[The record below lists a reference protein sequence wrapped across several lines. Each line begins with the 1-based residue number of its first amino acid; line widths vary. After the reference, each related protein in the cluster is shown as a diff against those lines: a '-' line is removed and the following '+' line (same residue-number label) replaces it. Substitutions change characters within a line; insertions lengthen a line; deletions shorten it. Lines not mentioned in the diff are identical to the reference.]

1 MQLSA
6 HFTLERLTHSETALR
21 RGIDNTPPTEL
32 LQNLSA
38 LALGLEEVQRL
49 LGHPI
54 EISSGYRCPALNA
67 AVGGSTASQ
76 HVQGLAADFV
86 CPDFGPPLDVAR
98 AIGVSAIAFDQ
109 CILEFGNWV
118 HLSFSAQPRIRLLT
132 IYDSNEG
139 YLAGLWDI
147 AGNRVA

>member
-1 MQLSA
+1 MLLA
-6 HFTLERLTHSETALR
+6 PNFPLALLVRSETAEQQ
-21 RGIDNTPPTEL
+21 GIDNSPPPEAIE
-32 LQNLSA
+32 NLKV
-38 LALGLEEVQRL
+38 LAAGLEQVQAL
-49 LGHPI
+49 LGHPLD
-54 EISSGYRCPALNA
+54 ISSGYRCPALNA

-86 CPDFGPPLDVAR
+86 CPNFGPPLDVAR

-118 HLSFSAQPRIRLLT
+118 HLSFSAQPRVRLLT

>member
-1 MQLSA
+1 MPLA
-6 HFTLERLTHSETALR
+6 PNFPLALLVRSETAEQQ
-21 RGIDNTPPTEL
+21 GIDNSPPPEVIE
-32 LQNLSA
+32 NLKV
-38 LALGLEEVQRL
+38 LAAGLEQVQAL
-49 LGHPI
+49 LGHPL

-98 AIGVSAIAFDQ
+98 AIGHSTIAFDQ
-109 CILEFGNWV
+109 CILEFGSWV

>member
-1 MQLSA
+1 MLLA
-6 HFTLERLTHSETALR
+6 PNFPLALLVRSEIAEQQ
-21 RGIDNTPPTEL
+21 GIDNSPPPEVIE
-32 LQNLSA
+32 NLKV
-38 LALGLEEVQRL
+38 LAAGLEQVQAL
-49 LGHPI
+49 LGHPL

-118 HLSFSAQPRIRLLT
+118 HLSFSAQPRVRLLT